1 MPITSRVSVKASI
14 IYLALGAALGA
25 ILLID
30 RWIPLGSA
38 VYVLRVSHIQFLVV
52 GWLTQLIIG
61 VAWWLFP
68 PLAIGLRDDSPLP
81 VRRGQS
87 QRGSEAL
94 FWTALVCLNAGIL
107 LRALFEPL
115 HSWTTISLFSV
126 LAGLS
131 GLFLLVAG
139 VLFVVNLWGRV
150 RELGKTKVSSEPG
163 S

>member
-1 MPITSRVSVKASI
+1 MPITSRASVKASI
-14 IYLALGAALGA
+14 IYLALGAVLGV
-25 ILLID
+25 ILLIN

-38 VYVLRVSHIQFLVV
+38 VSALRASHIQFLVV
-52 GWLTQLIIG
+52 GWLTQFIIG

-94 FWTALVCLNAGIL
+94 FWMALAFLNTGIL

-115 HSWTTISLFSV
+115 HSWTKISFFSI
-126 LAGLS
+126 LAGVS
-131 GLFLLVAG
+131 GLFLLAAA
-139 VLFVVNLWGRV
+139 VLFVANLWSRV
-150 RELGKTKVSSEPG
+150 RELGKAKVSQGTS